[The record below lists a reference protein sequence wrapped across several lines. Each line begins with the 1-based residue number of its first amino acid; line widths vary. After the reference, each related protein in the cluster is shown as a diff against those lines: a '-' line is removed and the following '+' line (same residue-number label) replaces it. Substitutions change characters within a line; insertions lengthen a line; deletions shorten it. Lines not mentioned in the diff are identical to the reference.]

1 MTSRRLELLQW
12 YGFAGAA
19 LAWAVQLVV
28 GFGVTQA
35 RCSPGGGG
43 WDFSHDAPQLALVA
57 AGVLVALGAEAAAAA
72 VFLRTRP
79 RDDDDP
85 PPDGRRHFL
94 ATASLV
100 ANVLFVMA
108 IVLSGVAAVAGVL
121 CRQA

>member
-1 MTSRRLELLQW
+1 VTRRRLELLQW
-12 YGFAGAA
+12 YAFAGAA
-19 LAWAVQLVV
+19 LAWAVQLVL

-43 WDFSHDAPQLALVA
+43 WSFSNDAPQLAFLV

-72 VFLRTRP
+72 VFVRTLP
-79 RDDDDP
+79 GDDDDP
-85 PPDGRRHFL
+85 PPDGRLHFL

-100 ANVLFVMA
+100 ANVLFIMG
-108 IVLSGVAAVAGVL
+108 IVLSGSAAVAGVL